1 MDVAALK
8 SGFIPPIPKAN
19 GFRCE
24 IKFFTNNKLNK
35 LGSIF
40 PALTNFMV
48 NQPLVK
54 GMGVAS
60 KESAFIGSKT
70 FRKWKLTNQK
80 QELLHL

>member
-1 MDVAALK
+1 MILYQYQ
-8 SGFIPPIPKAN
+8 KAN

-24 IKFFTNNKLNK
+24 IKANNAKLNK

-54 GMGVAS
+54 GMGVAQ
-60 KESAFIGSKT
+60 KRSAFIGSKT
-70 FRKWKLTNQK
+70 FRKWIETNK
-80 QELLHL
+80 SKRELLHL